1 MSESDAREEAGVLR
15 SEEELSVSTE
25 PVSRGSVRVRKRV
38 DVQRFDELYERD
50 VEQVGDVERVVA
62 EEGDSGEVET
72 LPDGSIS
79 IPVFEERLVV
89 TKQVVVRER
98 VIIRKQTVT
107 KSKRIEAD
115 LRRERVEVEG
125 DVAEDNGAEGD

>member
-98 VIIRKQTVT
+98 VIVRKQTVT

-125 DVAEDNGAEGD
+125 DVAEDNVAEGD

>member
-125 DVAEDNGAEGD
+125 DVAEDNVAEGD